1 MIKPAIATAI
11 LDFEPLN
18 LFRNVSA
25 MTSIPPDSYKNLPSI
40 TPRPIIT
47 PMLPSVLPNPFPI
60 TFEISETGIRTIRP
74 VPIVVTS
81 NAIKALTLNL
91 IIVISKI
98 AIAIRKITIYHPPV
112 TI

>member
-1 MIKPAIATAI
+1 
-11 LDFEPLN
+11 
-18 LFRNVSA
+18 
-25 MTSIPPDSYKNLPSI
+25 
-40 TPRPIIT
+40 
-47 PMLPSVLPNPFPI
+47 MLPSVLPNPFPI

-98 AIAIRKITIYHPPV
+98 AIAIRKITINHPPV